1 MIFSPCLIRQA
12 EYSIDLASVEP
23 ALELG
28 VDSERTSSPESIAI
42 TIFFVWVIVIKQYAY
57 LLVDDNQPHLI

>member
-1 MIFSPCLIRQA
+1 MPKYSPVLIRQA

-23 ALELG
+23 ALEIG

-42 TIFFVWVIVIKQYAY
+42 AIFFMLFIVIKQYA
-57 LLVDDNQPHLI
+57 